1 MKIWFFSIR
10 KNPGISSVYIIIIN
24 GGSLYWSSTIY
35 KLVKLTYHCSVL
47 NLQATI
53 LLNLFLDWFSC
64 FSLCTHDLLLRWTLF
79 KLCWWKKNYYS
90 KDTIIIT
97 CKLYDQV
104 LPQNVCYSSNKFDH
118 SPPTSYILVP
128 KVAILWPAPWIK
140 SSGWGQNRK
149 SHKNRLSALEIWKNT
164 WVTVTT
170 CYTNGRLP
178 VFSLNFSSARKGP
191 FMAGKA
197 VPEAHF
203 PWGTGAMEWG
213 KWLRLCCEI

>member
-1 MKIWFFSIR
+1 MK
-10 KNPGISSVYIIIIN
+10 K
-24 GGSLYWSSTIY
+24 
-35 KLVKLTYHCSVL
+35 KLL
-47 NLQATI
+47 
-53 LLNLFLDWFSC
+53 
-64 FSLCTHDLLLRWTLF
+64 
-79 KLCWWKKNYYS
+79 S

-140 SSGWGQNRK
+140 SSGWEQNRK
-149 SHKNRLSALEIWKNT
+149 SHKNRLSAFCAALEIWKKT
-164 WVTVTT
+164 WVTVTI

-178 VFSLNFSSARKGP
+178 VFSLNLSSAGKGP

-197 VPEAHF
+197 KNMCQRCTFLGGRGAVE
-203 PWGTGAMEWG
+203 WGT
-213 KWLRLCCEI
+213 WLQPCCEI